1 MCLNIQGYIQPSY
14 PYLLYIFFRPF
25 ELENAVQSSPGP
37 VIKPPEP
44 LHQLQLHIQA
54 TSTSSSVGIPSQSHW
69 QPVAGRQL
77 AETFQF
83 KLRTGVSP
91 IPNQSLLRVR
101 IQGGSELESECE
113 SQ

>member
-54 TSTSSSVGIPSQSHW
+54 TSTSRSVGIPSQSHW

-77 AETFQF
+77 AVTVRDIPVQVENWSQPYSES
-83 KLRTGVSP
+83 VSFP
-91 IPNQSLLRVR
+91 
-101 IQGGSELESECE
+101 
-113 SQ
+113 SQNPGWQ